1 MTQNLVSLDLTDNL
15 PKFDAALDAIEG
27 LMDVFVSLTPD
38 EVRQLTKIGDKS
50 ETFCRQTVAI
60 LDQNKQALPPGF
72 DLGELK
78 RDLTAF
84 DTEVPAAERGKYVAL
99 TEENSLAVKHLKD
112 LSKAGVTH
120 LQILPAFDIATN
132 TSSEQAVV
140 FFILI
145 IREIVDVFTPHS
157 FAKSFIDRSP
167 FALRTN

>member
-50 ETFCRQTVAI
+50 ESFCRQTVAI
-60 LDQNKQALPPGF
+60 LEQNKQALPPGF

-84 DTEVPAAERGKYVAL
+84 DALRPRLIRLQALAAKCADTQVALGSDILSASYDGYRLLKAFGKADNVTPLQETMRSNVRRTSPAKAERVA
-99 TEENSLAVKHLKD
+99 
-112 LSKAGVTH
+112 
-120 LQILPAFDIATN
+120 
-132 TSSEQAVV
+132 
-140 FFILI
+140 
-145 IREIVDVFTPHS
+145 
-157 FAKSFIDRSP
+157 
-167 FALRTN
+167 

>member
-27 LMDVFVSLTPD
+27 LMDAFVSLTPD

-84 DTEVPAAERGKYVAL
+84 DALRPRLIRLQALTAKCSDTRVAL
-99 TEENSLAVKHLKD
+99 GSDILAASYDGYDLLKMFG
-112 LSKAGVTH
+112 KADNVAP
-120 LQILPAFDIATN
+120 LQETMRANVRRKSPA
-132 TSSEQAVV
+132 
-140 FFILI
+140 
-145 IREIVDVFTPHS
+145 P
-157 FAKSFIDRSP
+157 AKDT
-167 FALRTN
+167 A